1 MFEHSSVSTKIS
13 KQKKKNKNKKRLGKQ
28 LYLALLSLHAILI
41 SDTS

>member
-1 MFEHSSVSTKIS
+1 MFEHSSESTKIS
-13 KQKKKNKNKKRLGKQ
+13 KQKNKNKKRLGKQ